1 MFLTLLSLL
10 RCVYRANTGTSST
23 VDASISI
30 DDIDSV
36 SLRDSL
42 YRALSSTSSAC
53 DASISNLISH
63 FISSYIHIRYLTACI
78 ISNLFKK

>member
-1 MFLTLLSLL
+1 ML
-10 RCVYRANTGTSST
+10 RSALGNSACRANTCAGAAL
-23 VDASISI
+23 DALVCI
-30 DDIDSV
+30 DVVLGIAC
-36 SLRDSL
+36 RNSL

>member
-1 MFLTLLSLL
+1 MSGLCLYGCL
-10 RCVYRANTGTSST
+10 YRASASASSAIDAGIC
-23 VDASISI
+23 VDN
-30 DDIDSV
+30 IDSV